1 MKEVNHENLSKFV
14 GISIEQNQVYT
25 LMSYASRGS
34 LKNIIKEMEQMTM
47 DFKLSLLHDIVQG
60 LSYLHS
66 SEISKFC
73 KFGNQNFPP
82 SFFHC

>member
-25 LMSYASRGS
+25 LMLYASRGS

-47 DFKLSLLHDIVQG
+47 DFKLSLLHDIAQG

-66 SEISKFC
+66 SEISKFTDY
-73 KFGNQNFPP
+73 FP
-82 SFFHC
+82 FFVTQIYH